1 MLWGDAKSDHIGD
14 ASEPKRRTVTEF
26 FRATAG
32 SEGLDLSSST
42 YTVLTPEM
50 GMQALPTGIFWPSS
64 EEHYGPLIGEKQ
76 YYNERFISS
85 PWSHRL

>member
-14 ASEPKRRTVTEF
+14 ASGPKRRTVAEL

-32 SEGLDLSSST
+32 RAGLDLSSST

-50 GMQALPTGIFWPSS
+50 GMQALPTGIF
-64 EEHYGPLIGEKQ
+64 GPFRRTLWASYWGEAVLQ
-76 YYNERFISS
+76 
-85 PWSHRL
+85 